1 MEVLTYNLSLSFNL
15 MLVLAGDGDFIYTR
29 FALNN
34 SLNINLLSSKLHT
47 EGIYWTIIYQEIK
60 KYQGIVYLH
69 ISSLYMPAV
78 LRIKTAYS
86 DSRGQRTREK
96 KTK

>member
-1 MEVLTYNLSLSFNL
+1 MEVLIYNLSLNFNS

-47 EGIYWTIIYQEIK
+47 EDIYIYQEIK